1 MVPPREMKMH
11 QEGQLLLRIFDRA
24 GVSGDLY
31 TSHSLRRGFA
41 TWAAAKGWDIKTLMT
56 TSAGRT

>member
-1 MVPPREMKMH
+1 MKMH